1 VGAAVVLVQV
11 EEPRRQRTSSQ
22 SASSAIITPTLVSAA
37 ACTGSGRY
45 ALKTTIGSPKANRLV
60 ACPRPQES
68 PRRAAVRPARSRPVA
83 ISVVTAAK

>member
-1 VGAAVVLVQV
+1 VGTPVVVVQV
-11 EEPRRQRTSSQ
+11 EEP
-22 SASSAIITPTLVSAA
+22 SAPADEQPAA

-68 PRRAAVRPARSRPVA
+68 PRRAAVRAARSRPVA